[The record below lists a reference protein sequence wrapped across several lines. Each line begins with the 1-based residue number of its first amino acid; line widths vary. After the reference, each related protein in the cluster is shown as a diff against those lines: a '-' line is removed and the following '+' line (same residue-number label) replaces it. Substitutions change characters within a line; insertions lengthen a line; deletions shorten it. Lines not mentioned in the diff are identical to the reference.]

1 MERGINMKKK
11 ELDSNTQLELLKT
24 IVKDIFGYN
33 TEIDFTHY
41 EYEPNKITIVDIEWT
56 DELIEILSRLRQDFY
71 IDFEI
76 TKKENIGQVLSIV
89 LYPIER

>member
-1 MERGINMKKK
+1 MKKV

-76 TKKENIGQVLSIV
+76 AIKEDIGILSLV